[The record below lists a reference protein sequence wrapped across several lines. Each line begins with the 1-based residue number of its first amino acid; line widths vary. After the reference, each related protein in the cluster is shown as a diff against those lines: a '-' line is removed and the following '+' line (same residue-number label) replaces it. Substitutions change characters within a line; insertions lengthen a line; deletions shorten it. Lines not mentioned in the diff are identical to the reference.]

1 MDPNRLADYLIET
14 DVAHTLYF
22 PFDTQPSA
30 YILSSLKKLE
40 LGRIDGFI
48 FADDATDPLI
58 KANNLQNIQRQLYRR
73 FEVKI
78 VLPKGGAGGATD
90 RFLSEAFRKL
100 RASGWFDELM
110 QPVDHPFVE

>member
-1 MDPNRLADYLIET
+1 MADYLIET
-14 DVAHTLYF
+14 DVAHTPYF

-30 YILSSLKKLE
+30 HILGSLKKLE
-40 LGRIDGFI
+40 IGRIDGFI

-90 RFLSEAFRKL
+90 RFLSEAIRKL
-100 RASGWFDELM
+100 RASGRLDEIM
-110 QPVDHPFVE
+110 RPVDHPYVE

>member
-1 MDPNRLADYLIET
+1 MADYLIET

-48 FADDATDPLI
+48 FADDATDPGLCRD
-58 KANNLQNIQRQLYRR
+58 KA
-73 FEVKI
+73 KI
-78 VLPKGGAGGATD
+78 RTFAL
-90 RFLSEAFRKL
+90 
-100 RASGWFDELM
+100 
-110 QPVDHPFVE
+110 

>member
-30 YILSSLKKLE
+30 DILSSLKKLE

-78 VLPKGGAGGATD
+78 VLPKGGAQVVRPIG
-90 RFLSEAFRKL
+90 F
-100 RASGWFDELM
+100 
-110 QPVDHPFVE
+110 